1 MPPPATQDKV
11 ITYFKYLKN
20 ITVNDIKQMY
30 DLYAAYYENTSLDIF
45 LNDLSKK
52 TGAIMVVRKADGKV
66 VGFSTQQVLELDIHG
81 KKVRGV
87 FSGDTIVEPR
97 YWGNNKLGVVFY
109 RFLIREKFR
118 RPWVPFYWFLIS
130 KGYKTYMLMVN
141 NCYKYYPNVAGNKGE
156 YVEITKAYCN
166 QLFPEYFDPQSMLL
180 DFGEQYVRLKE
191 TVAEI
196 TPELAA
202 ANEHIAYFE
211 KMNPSWRRGTE
222 MPCLGSID
230 MGSAPYSFYARPM
243 KWIRKNILGTHKPA
257 GLDLARQQ
265 EAERLAE
272 QRKAH

>member
-1 MPPPATQDKV
+1 
-11 ITYFKYLKN
+11 
-20 ITVNDIKQMY
+20 
-30 DLYAAYYENTSLDIF
+30 
-45 LNDLSKK
+45 
-52 TGAIMVVRKADGKV
+52 
-66 VGFSTQQVLELDIHG
+66 
-81 KKVRGV
+81 
-87 FSGDTIVEPR
+87 
-97 YWGNNKLGVVFY
+97 
-109 RFLIREKFR
+109 
-118 RPWVPFYWFLIS
+118 
-130 KGYKTYMLMVN
+130 
-141 NCYKYYPNVAGNKGE
+141 
-156 YVEITKAYCN
+156 
-166 QLFPEYFDPQSMLL
+166 MLL

-191 TVAEI
+191 TVAES

-230 MGSAPYSFYARPM
+230 MGSALYSFYARPM